1 MIVKCPKCGAKYR
14 LDPAK
19 FAGKTAPKIK
29 CKHCGEIFEVF
40 ANVLDWEGATPPA
53 GAQQEKPQ
61 APSSQPSAQSVTG
74 NVIIATGNSDFAQ
87 MVKSTLEGIGLKT
100 ETITDGVEALYKIL
114 NEQPNLAVVDV
125 ELPRLYGFEV
135 TELVRRNDPKK
146 NIKLILIG
154 SIYNKEAY
162 KRSPEYLYGADHYI
176 DRHTVGEKLPE
187 LVRELL
193 PSSASAPAEQQPQP
207 TAQASPKPAASEEF
221 DISQLSPEDQ
231 EWVKKAQR
239 KARLI
244 AADIA
249 LYNEE
254 AIKEGLKNG
263 DVYERIAKD
272 LKAGREHYEKT
283 IPEHIRK
290 LKDFLAEEIEKMLE
304 QKRKEL
310 GL

>member
-19 FAGKTAPKIK
+19 FAGKSAPKIK

-40 ANVLDWEGATPPA
+40 SNVIDWEGATPP
-53 GAQQEKPQ
+53 EESKP
-61 APSSQPSAQSVTG
+61 SQPSTPTMQKSITG
-74 NVIIATGNSDFAQ
+74 KAFIAAGNSDFANL
-87 MVKSTLEGIGLKT
+87 VKKALSDTGVEAEI
-100 ETITDGVEALYKIL
+100 INDGVEALYRIL
-114 NEQPNLAVVDV
+114 NEKPTFAVVDV

-135 TELVRRNDPKK
+135 TELVRRNDPSKA
-146 NIKLILIG
+146 IKLILIG

-162 KRSPEYLYGADHYI
+162 KRAPEYLYGADYYI
-176 DRHTVGEKLPE
+176 DRHTIEEKLPE
-187 LVRELL
+187 ILKNLGTPTNA
-193 PSSASAPAEQQPQP
+193 PSATPASGQQTAAPQQAPAP
-207 TAQASPKPAASEEF
+207 SGEF

-254 AIKEGLKNG
+254 AIKEGLING
-263 DVYERIAKD
+263 DVYDRIAKD
-272 LKAGREHYEKT
+272 LTAGREHYEKT
-283 IPEHIRK
+283 IPEHIRQM
-290 LKDFLAEEIEKMLE
+290 KDFLSEEIEKMLE
-304 QKRKEL
+304 QKKKEL